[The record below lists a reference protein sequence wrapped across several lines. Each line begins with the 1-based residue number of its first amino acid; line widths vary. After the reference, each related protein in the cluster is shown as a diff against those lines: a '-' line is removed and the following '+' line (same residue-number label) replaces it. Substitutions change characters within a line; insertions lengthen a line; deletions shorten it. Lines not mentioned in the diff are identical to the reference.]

1 MLEVTL
7 TRPGTIYARD
17 MRDEQAKSQKSQAK
31 EGLFVAAGFGDR
43 KLWRRKLVLTAAA
56 SLSMAPRHS
65 IVSR

>member
-1 MLEVTL
+1 
-7 TRPGTIYARD
+7 